1 MVLSQP
7 TAVTIAEM
15 SVIHEEKKVQDPEDD
30 KVAQAEMLANEAL
43 RLATESKRAAEKLAE
58 IRAAIAFLQSKS
70 YAMPPVTVSKA
81 EQREEA
87 PASIPVMN
95 PVVPAVVAP
104 VVVQTPAPV
113 AVQAPVAPA
122 PVVVVAPVAPTPP
135 VVVEAPIHSPVSILK
150 KTELTVDVKTNE
162 VPLEAVVSPSASTP
176 VSILKR
182 ADSKAGAKE
191 FRFSPEVVDPS
202 VPAKVQPAPVQT
214 ITSVMSDDEPLIV
227 KFCDAL
233 GMERLCSL
241 EIEHDDDVVLTK
253 DEKLAYIKNAFDM
266 EAEGAGAYVAMA
278 RARAPVASSAPST
291 PAPSTPAPSTPES
304 VASSA
309 VEMPVPSTPVV
320 IDSTVETPVAETQ
333 RVEIPTSEATAT
345 IDTKL
350 TIETEA
356 QPAETTAVA
365 ATMDAD
371 SSVVSTTGEGTLSP
385 IKFQILA
392 NAIAPRVIHQPDPFA
407 GEADDMD
414 FTCGW
419 GSV

>member
-1 MVLSQP
+1 
-7 TAVTIAEM
+7 M

-30 KVAQAEMLANEAL
+30 KVAQAELLANEAL

-70 YAMPPVTVSKA
+70 YPTPQVTASKA
-81 EQREEA
+81 EEREEA
-87 PASIPVMN
+87 VASRAASVTVVT
-95 PVVPAVVAP
+95 PVVPALVAPVVVEAPVVEAPAVVQTPVTPTP
-104 VVVQTPAPV
+104 VVVQTPVTPT
-113 AVQAPVAPA
+113 PVAPA
-122 PVVVVAPVAPTPP
+122 PV
-135 VVVEAPIHSPVSILK
+135 K
-150 KTELTVDVKTNE
+150 KPELTVDVKSNE
-162 VPLEAVVSPSASTP
+162 VPREAVASPAASVVSP

-202 VPAKVQPAPVQT
+202 VPVKAQPAPVHT
-214 ITSVMSDDEPLIV
+214 INSVMSDDEPMIV

-241 EIEHDDDVVLTK
+241 EMEHDDVPLTK
-253 DEKLAYIKNAFDM
+253 DQKLAYIKNAFDM

-278 RARAPVASSAPST
+278 RTRASVVSAAVET
-291 PAPSTPAPSTPES
+291 PAPSTPAS
-304 VASSA
+304 VASTA
-309 VEMPVPSTPVV
+309 VETPVPSTPVV
-320 IDSTVETPVAETQ
+320 TYSTVETPVEET
-333 RVEIPTSEATAT
+333 RPVEIPAIDATAKTHETLTMDTQAQPVETPAVVASAQSTKELT
-345 IDTKL
+345 ID
-350 TIETEA
+350 
-356 QPAETTAVA
+356 
-365 ATMDAD
+365 
-371 SSVVSTTGEGTLSP
+371 SSSIVSESGDGVLSP

-407 GEADDMD
+407 GEIDDMD